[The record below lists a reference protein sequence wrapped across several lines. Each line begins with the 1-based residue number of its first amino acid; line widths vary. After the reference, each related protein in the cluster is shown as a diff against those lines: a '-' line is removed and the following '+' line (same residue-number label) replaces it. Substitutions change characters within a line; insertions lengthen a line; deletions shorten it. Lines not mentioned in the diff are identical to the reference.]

1 MCLSDTLST
10 WCAAVNLIEGCKM
23 YLSYDNLILTLTHSW
38 FFICPRPGCSSNEE
52 DWPNLPSV
60 STPVAMATIIFSTF
74 LILISLSF
82 IAILLLSLLPTVT
95 QVLPFSSSSS
105 PSSSAPKLWPSPTC
119 GFGQSWAV
127 RLHTGPY
134 YDKDNGE
141 QVTVEMDVMAN
152 RVQNFTSVCIRWWY
166 FVFYEDWWNKRSIL
180 DLLSL
185 QVAQLAGLRNQ
196 GQIGQLEGHYLLC
209 SVGSETELKDGVWSE
224 RVHPGDA
231 LATHPHVMWYSQE
244 RVLSRS
250 KRSMAFNDP
259 RYPKQ
264 WHLVSSYTI
273 AMFVYY

>member
-1 MCLSDTLST
+1 ML
-10 WCAAVNLIEGCKM
+10 
-23 YLSYDNLILTLTHSW
+23 LSYDNLLLTEIVTLVMISTKIQMLSYLCIV
-38 FFICPRPGCSSNEE
+38 FVFIVPRPGRCSNVE

-95 QVLPFSSSSS
+95 PVLPFASS
-105 PSSSAPKLWPSPTC
+105 SSSAPKPWPSPTC
-119 GFGQSWAV
+119 GSGQSWAV
-127 RLHTGPY
+127 RLHTGPH
-134 YDKDNGE
+134 YDEDNGN
-141 QVTVEMDVMAN
+141 QVRVEMDVMAN
-152 RVQNFTSVCIRWWY
+152 RVKRFLSVCIQWWY
-166 FVFYEDWWNKRSIL
+166 FVFYEDKWNKRSIL

-185 QVAQLAGLRNQ
+185 QVAELAGLRNQ

-209 SVGSETELKDGVWSE
+209 SLESETELKDGVGSE
-224 RVHPGDA
+224 RVYPGDA

-264 WHLVSSYTI
+264 WHLVSSYI
-273 AMFVYY
+273 SAMVVY